1 MKNFK
6 KRWTVQKLFHSW
18 RVCVFCQIVIAV
30 SAVTKS
36 LCRSGSF
43 RILYWFHSET
53 AENKN
58 VLEYSSMWLYQWRN
72 VLIFHERWWKFGQ
85 WHLKYIFG
93 GAGEFEKKMS
103 SKCFH
108 QIQSRSKPCTEV
120 ILRYLSIKGPSKHL
134 CTRWYKDGKVLNNS
148 PRKQHWGTIVPED
161 NTNKENNIYVS
172 VLVIPLLRQ
181 LIK

>member
-72 VLIFHERWWKFGQ
+72 VLIFHKRWWKFGH
-85 WHLKYIFG
+85 WHLKHFFGGG
-93 GAGEFEKKMS
+93 GAGKFEK
-103 SKCFH
+103 
-108 QIQSRSKPCTEV
+108 RWV
-120 ILRYLSIKGPSKHL
+120 LNVSIRFRVAQNLVLKWFWDTSAL
-134 CTRWYKDGKVLNNS
+134 KVL
-148 PRKQHWGTIVPED
+148 R
-161 NTNKENNIYVS
+161 NIYAPDDIRTV
-172 VLVIPLLRQ
+172 
-181 LIK
+181 KF